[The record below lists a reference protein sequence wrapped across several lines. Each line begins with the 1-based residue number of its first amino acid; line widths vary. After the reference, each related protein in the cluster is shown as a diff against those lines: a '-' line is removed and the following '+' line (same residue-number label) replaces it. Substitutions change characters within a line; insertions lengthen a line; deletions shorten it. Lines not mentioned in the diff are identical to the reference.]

1 MGNLFNGKIIYRWVK
16 TYENTIF
23 SGMNIHLP
31 AILGF
36 TRYQGFDLSPSID
49 GFSIA
54 TFGYRSLF
62 FHVCKLANETSILK
76 LLMLE
81 NVLKLV
87 SVVLQRARNN
97 LYGWGCPLYCS
108 QPSLS
113 TLLLTFLL
121 GLLLGLFLASFGLWA
136 LWTYLS
142 SSPVQPAPPSPGRHP
157 GPHPDRY

>member
-1 MGNLFNGKIIYRWVK
+1 MWPGNLTSPATRIRSDGSCSASTWP
-16 TYENTIF
+16 TIF
-23 SGMNIHLP
+23 PWEIFSMGK
-31 AILGF
+31 
-36 TRYQGFDLSPSID
+36 SSID

-54 TFGYRSLF
+54 MFGYRSLF

-121 GLLLGLFLASFGLWA
+121 GLLLGLFLASFGLGS
-136 LWTYLS
+136 LDLS
-142 SSPVQPAPPSPGRHP
+142 LFKSGSAGSSLAWLSPRSSP
-157 GPHPDRY
+157 